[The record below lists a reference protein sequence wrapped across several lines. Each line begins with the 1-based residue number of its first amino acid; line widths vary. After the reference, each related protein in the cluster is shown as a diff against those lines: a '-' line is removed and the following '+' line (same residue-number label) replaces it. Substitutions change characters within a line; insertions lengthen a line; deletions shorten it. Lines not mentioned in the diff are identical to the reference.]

1 MSIRNDKT
9 NYQDRGVDSWNG
21 GTGAGFLW
29 VKVLY
34 ILVIL
39 TLAFIWGH
47 SLIPADLSSEE
58 SSRFVILINNFLAS
72 QGSSIS
78 VTDHIVRKTA
88 HFLEYALL
96 GSEIAMLK
104 TVKTGGRYS
113 ENALTEKTV
122 FRIPALSF
130 PGNKLYGIP
139 VLIWIGVPVIDEVIQ
154 YFTPGRACMW
164 QDVLLDMCGF
174 FVGYFLI
181 LFFITRLWRSK
192 A

>member
-9 NYQDRGVDSWNG
+9 NHQDLGVDSRNE

-34 ILVIL
+34 IMVIL

-47 SLIPADLSSEE
+47 SMIPADLSSEE
-58 SSRFVILINNFLAS
+58 SFHFVVLINNFLES
-72 QGSSIS
+72 LGSSIS

-96 GSEIAMLK
+96 GSEIALLK
-104 TVKTGGRYS
+104 IVKAGSCYS
-113 ENALTEKTV
+113 ENALTEKPV
-122 FRIPALSF
+122 F
-130 PGNKLYGIP
+130 
-139 VLIWIGVPVIDEVIQ
+139 IWIGVPVIDEVIQ

-181 LFFITRLWRSK
+181 LFFFRLWRRK
-192 A
+192 P

>member
-1 MSIRNDKT
+1 MSIRNGKT
-9 NYQDRGVDSWNG
+9 NQKDLGVDSRNE

-47 SLIPADLSSEE
+47 SMIPADLSTEE
-58 SSRFVILINNFLAS
+58 SSRFVVLINSFLAS

-96 GSEIAMLK
+96 GSEIALLK
-104 TVKTGGRYS
+104 TVKAGGRYS
-113 ENALTEKTV
+113 ENALTVKPV
-122 FRIPALSF
+122 FRIPALTI
-130 PGNKLYGIP
+130 PGNKVYGIP

-154 YFTPGRACMW
+154 LFTPGRACMW

-174 FVGYFLI
+174 CTGYFLI
-181 LFFITRLWRSK
+181 LFFFTRLWRSK

>member
-9 NYQDRGVDSWNG
+9 NYQDRGVDSRNG

-47 SLIPADLSSEE
+47 SLIPADLSTEE
-58 SSRFVILINNFLAS
+58 STHFVVMINKILS
-72 QGSSIS
+72 SWGSSIS

-113 ENALTEKTV
+113 ENALPEKTV
-122 FRIPALSF
+122 FRIPALTF

-174 FVGYFLI
+174 CVGYFLI